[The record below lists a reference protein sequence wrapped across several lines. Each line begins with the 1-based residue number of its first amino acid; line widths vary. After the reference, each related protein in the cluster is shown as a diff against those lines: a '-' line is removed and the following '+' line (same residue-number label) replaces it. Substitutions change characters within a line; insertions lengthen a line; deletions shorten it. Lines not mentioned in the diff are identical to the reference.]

1 MIVMSKRTIRSPGY
15 PRSSRHPRQ
24 QAARCVLPAV
34 LQRRLGQ
41 GVFTLAALGACITAC
56 AQTYPA
62 KLVRMINPFAPGG
75 NTDIVTRTITERLI
89 PVLKQQVI
97 VENRP
102 GAMTNIASEFVA
114 KSPADGYTLLMGGA
128 SNAINMSFLRK
139 PPYDTLRDLEPV
151 ILCLKGANVLSVHP
165 SLPAKTLRD
174 LITLARAQ
182 PGKLTFA
189 SSGLGSS
196 NHMAGEL
203 LNMMAGIHMQ
213 HIPYK
218 GNNPALIDTVGGH
231 VHMIFTGGPA
241 LKPHMDSGRLRAIA
255 IGSLRRFASI
265 PQVPTFD
272 EAGVK
277 GYEATTWYGIFAA
290 AGTPKE
296 VVTRLNVEI
305 EKIIKSADISTRLIN
320 EGLEPIGGPPES
332 FAEFI
337 RAEISKYA
345 KVIKAA
351 GIAKQ

>member
-1 MIVMSKRTIRSPGY
+1 MSQLTISHAHSCLLRCIQVTFARRPRLKTVPERPGIK
-15 PRSSRHPRQ
+15 
-24 QAARCVLPAV
+24 
-34 LQRRLGQ
+34 
-41 GVFTLAALGACITAC
+41 FFMLAAMCAGGFSLGTS
-56 AQTYPA
+56 AQTYPV
-62 KLVRMINPFAPGG
+62 KIVRIVNPFAPGG
-75 NTDIVTRTITERLI
+75 NTDIVTRAITDRLI

-97 VENRP
+97 VEHRP

-114 KSPADGYTLLMGGA
+114 RSPADGYTLLMGGA
-128 SNAINMSFLRK
+128 SNAINMSFLQK

-165 SLPAKTLRD
+165 SLPAKSLRE
-174 LITLARAQ
+174 LITLGRAQ

-203 LNMMAGIHMQ
+203 LNMMAGINIQ

-241 LKPHMDSGRLRAIA
+241 LKPHIESGRLRPLA
-255 IGSLRRFASI
+255 IGSLRRFAAL
-265 PQVPTFD
+265 PQLPTFD

-277 GYEATTWYGIFAA
+277 GYEATTWYGIFAP
-290 AGTPKE
+290 AGTPKD

-305 EKIIKSADISTRLIN
+305 EKIIKGADLSERLLN
-320 EGLEPIGGPPES
+320 EGLEPIGGSPES
-332 FAEFI
+332 FTRFI
-337 RAEISKYA
+337 RAEIDKYA
-345 KVIKAA
+345 QVIKAA
-351 GIAKQ
+351 RVTKQ

>member
-1 MIVMSKRTIRSPGY
+1 MN
-15 PRSSRHPRQ
+15 
-24 QAARCVLPAV
+24 ARMLEVNGARIMLALLCASLLSTTAV
-34 LQRRLGQ
+34 
-41 GVFTLAALGACITAC
+41 

-62 KLVRMINPFAPGG
+62 KLVRFINPFAPGG
-75 NTDIVTRTITERLI
+75 NTDIVTRAIADRLV
-89 PVLKQQVI
+89 PVFKQQFI
-97 VENRP
+97 VEHRP

-114 KSPADGYTLLMGGA
+114 KSPADGHTLLMGGA
-128 SNAINMSFLRK
+128 SNAINMSFLQK

-151 ILCLKGANVLSVHP
+151 VLCLKGANVLSVHP
-165 SLPAKTLRD
+165 SVPAKNLRE
-174 LITLARAQ
+174 LIALARTQ

-203 LNMMAGIHMQ
+203 LNMMAGITLQ

-241 LKPHMDSGRLRAIA
+241 LKPHLESGRLRALA
-255 IGSLRRFASI
+255 IGSLRRFAAL

-277 GYEATTWYGIFAA
+277 GYEATTWYGIFAPA
-290 AGTPKE
+290 ATPKE

-305 EKIIKSADISTRLIN
+305 EKIIKGADLSERLLN
-320 EGLEPIGGPPES
+320 EGLEPIGGSPES
-332 FAEFI
+332 FASFI
-337 RAEISKYA
+337 RAEIDKYA
-345 KVIKAA
+345 KVTKAA